1 MNNFI
6 MFAEQTSNFQPR
18 SEPGCALKKNEASS
32 VPVSDTITFFSGNV
46 ESALVVREGDP
57 CIDSAICCNKKEIYL
72 CDFKQGF
79 TEV

>member
-1 MNNFI
+1 

-57 CIDSAICCNKKEIYL
+57 CIDSAISCTLQTPMLLQKRNIPL
-72 CDFKQGF
+72 
-79 TEV
+79 